1 MSAKGAE
8 DSAVGEQAGK
18 YRGVRQQSLPATAT
32 SVRPVRRKQ
41 NQNIRTPRGLPFQ
54 TNLRKGIKTDL
65 LFVVG
70 KSTRERV
77 LPYAN

>member
-41 NQNIRTPRGLPFQ
+41 NQNIRTPPWVAFSDEFE
-54 TNLRKGIKTDL
+54 KGDKD
-65 LFVVG
+65 
-70 KSTRERV
+70 
-77 LPYAN
+77 